1 MAPPFQFR
9 GNGGP
14 NRSGDRGRRPPR
26 EQHKFTFRA
35 PRLLSERP
43 LLVSKRETTPEQL
56 QAEHGEKPALKFASL
71 DALSNSEEAEM
82 EFSDDSDEDARPRK
96 KRNIGSGLGTD
107 GVVLAVPAEPP
118 KPKWSNPDPYTAL
131 PPPDESHKRV
141 DVIQLIRKA
150 RLANITN
157 TPQSK
162 AVVANEDFISLGMSN
177 ENKKEDRQ
185 QSQSAPVDAPKGPR
199 GLPPLA
205 SRVEP
210 RAPQHVPNGPMGLEV
225 RGTATKRTRDDEP
238 KGISPRQGK
247 PKTKFNRDGSV
258 HQEWR
263 PRSGQNCTPWLES
276 VTPASGPSVWFHN
289 ECVAYYKWVRPEMF
303 EDLVRADLINRLS
316 RGFERRYGKVQL
328 RPFGSFASGLYLP
341 VADIDLV
348 LLSPQFR
355 QTGRKFYGLRKG
367 QIYAFSAYLRDMQ
380 IAVPGSI
387 ETIAHARVP
396 ILKFI
401 DKLTGLRVDL
411 SFDNDSGILANETFD
426 VWKNQF
432 PVMPVVVSIIKQFLL
447 IRGLNEVATGG
458 LGGFSITCL
467 VVSVLQHLP
476 DTFQQ
481 NVGHVLLHFFDFYGN
496 VFDYRRNGIRMIPAG
511 FVNKTFESKD
521 RLSIEDPNNPDN
533 DISGGT
539 KEIPLIFH
547 TFREAHRV
555 LRDMMHRYHTLPPGT
570 SILEKII
577 AANFDEYDQ
586 QRFQLF
592 EVYRTAP
599 QFHEYRTAPPP
610 PPAEAPPSIPPPPPG
625 AY

>member
-56 QAEHGEKPALKFASL
+56 QAENGEKPALKFASL
-71 DALSNSEEAEM
+71 DALSDSEEAEM
-82 EFSDDSDEDARPRK
+82 EFSEDSDEDARPRK
-96 KRNIGSGLGTD
+96 KRNIGSGLGPD
-107 GVVLAVPAEPP
+107 GLVLAVPAPEPP

-150 RLANITN
+150 RLANVTN
-157 TPQSK
+157 KTQSE
-162 AVVANEDFISLGMSN
+162 AVVANEDFISLGMST
-177 ENKKEDRQ
+177 ENKTDDRQ
-185 QSQSAPVDAPKGPR
+185 PQPQRAPVDAPKGPR
-199 GLPPLA
+199 GLPPGVD
-205 SRVEP
+205 S
-210 RAPQHVPNGPMGLEV
+210 RAPQYVPNGPMGLEV

-238 KGISPRQGK
+238 KGVSPRQGK
-247 PKTKFNRDGSV
+247 PKTKFNRDGSI
-258 HQEWR
+258 HNEWR
-263 PRSGQNCTPWLES
+263 PKVGQNSTPWLES

-289 ECVAYYKWVRPEMF
+289 ECVAYYKWVRPEVF
-303 EDLVRADLINRLS
+303 EDLVRADLISRLA

-355 QTGRKFYGLRKG
+355 QTGRKFYGVRKG
-367 QIYAFSAYLRDMQ
+367 QIYAFSAHLRDMQ

-411 SFDNDSGILANETFD
+411 SFDNDSGILANETFN
-426 VWKNQF
+426 VWKSQF
-432 PVMPVVVSIIKQFLL
+432 PVMPVVVSVIKQFLL

-496 VFDYRRNGIRMIPAG
+496 VFDYRGTGLRLNPAG
-511 FVNKTFESKD
+511 FVNKTFENRD
-521 RLSIEDPNNPDN
+521 RLMIEDPNNPDN

-547 TFREAHRV
+547 TFKQAHRV
-555 LRDMMHRYHTLPPGT
+555 LRDVMLRYHTLPPGT

-592 EVYRTAP
+592 EVYQNAP
-599 QFHEYRTAPPP
+599 QFDQYRLAPPP
-610 PPAEAPPSIPPPPPG
+610 PPSEAPPSIPPPPPS